1 MIVKSYKVFESL
13 FSGRLRYL
21 GENPTADTI
30 VTRIVDGIQQV
41 LLIKRSKW
49 VLAEP
54 DKWSIPGGFVDT
66 TADEGRTWKEDKE
79 TIIQAAKREI
89 LEETGLDIL
98 SLDDSKFKLI
108 SINDS
113 IERDPRNTKHSW
125 IKSHTFLVEI
135 PGSMGN
141 NIRGMDDAQMAK
153 WFTIEELSIMNSDIF
168 AFDHMDRLMELG
180 FINID

>member
-1 MIVKSYKVFESL
+1 MRFIKSYKIFESL

-30 VTRIVDGIQQV
+30 VTRVVDGIQQV
-41 LLIKRSKW
+41 LLVKRSKW
-49 VLAEP
+49 VAAEP
-54 DKWSIPGGFVDT
+54 NKWSIPGGFVDT
-66 TADEGRTWKEDKE
+66 SAKSGDNWNQDKE

-98 SLDDSKFKLI
+98 SMDESKFKLI

-113 IERDPRNTKHSW
+113 IERDPRNTKESW

-135 PGSMGN
+135 PSNMGDD
-141 NIRGMDDAQMAK
+141 IRGMDDAQLAK
-153 WFTIEELSIMNSDIF
+153 WFTIEELNNMNKTQF
-168 AFDHMDRLMELG
+168 AFDHVDRLMELG
-180 FINID
+180 FIE